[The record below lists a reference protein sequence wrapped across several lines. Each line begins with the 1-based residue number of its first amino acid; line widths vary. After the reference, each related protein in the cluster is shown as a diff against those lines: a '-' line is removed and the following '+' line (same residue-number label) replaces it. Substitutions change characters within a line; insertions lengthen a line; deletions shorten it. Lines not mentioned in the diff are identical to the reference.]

1 MQERIL
7 HQNKEMPP
15 VRTKIL
21 VIDADQGMHDFIRL
35 SLRELNAELHFFLSP
50 KQGLEYAKAEIP
62 GLIILDL
69 ANAEMD
75 GIEFCT
81 EIRRSAGL
89 KEVLIALF
97 TSRSEDYSQIAGF
110 NAGADEYIL
119 KPVRPLLFLS
129 RIKAL
134 LRRFRMRPATAGS
147 FKGIVIDRER
157 YIVRKDNKEI
167 LLPRKEFELISLLL
181 TFPKKVFSRKEIYTE
196 IWGGEMDRNNRTI
209 DVHIR
214 KLREKIGETHI
225 KTIKGIGYRFER

>member
-157 YIVRKDNKEI
+157 YIVR
-167 LLPRKEFELISLLL
+167 ISLLL